1 MKFGPGRSHE
11 KKICCCEHIAQ
22 EVNKQ
27 STRIHLKKIIKIFF
41 FLNGCILINTK
52 TSALW
57 HCTVFS
63 NNYLTISHSF
73 ADFSAL
79 VWSFQKLQHVLPPH
93 IHSHIP
99 NMFMFS
105 RSCLSSCFKVSFRQ
119 EALMK
124 KKEMIVGLEEM
135 SGSLLHSK
143 LIIDTRTYIWII
155 KHFLFKQLHV
165 FIGSHFHAEKHTCRY
180 QPVHHIHSHS
190 STFWEKVFLDLTCV
204 LMLLLISVH
213 LCIGQKASFWIMDK
227 IRIAFPWTFC

>member
-1 MKFGPGRSHE
+1 MNTNSVLLITFCVFKSFIWNLVQGDAWE
-11 KKICCCEHIAQ
+11 KNCCCEHIAQ

-57 HCTVFS
+57 HRTVFS

-105 RSCLSSCFKVSFRQ
+105 RSCLSSCFKVSF
-119 EALMK
+119 
-124 KKEMIVGLEEM
+124 
-135 SGSLLHSK
+135 
-143 LIIDTRTYIWII
+143 
-155 KHFLFKQLHV
+155 
-165 FIGSHFHAEKHTCRY
+165 
-180 QPVHHIHSHS
+180 
-190 STFWEKVFLDLTCV
+190 
-204 LMLLLISVH
+204 
-213 LCIGQKASFWIMDK
+213 
-227 IRIAFPWTFC
+227 

>member
-1 MKFGPGRSHE
+1 
-11 KKICCCEHIAQ
+11 
-22 EVNKQ
+22 
-27 STRIHLKKIIKIFF
+27 
-41 FLNGCILINTK
+41 
-52 TSALW
+52 
-57 HCTVFS
+57 
-63 NNYLTISHSF
+63 
-73 ADFSAL
+73 
-79 VWSFQKLQHVLPPH
+79 
-93 IHSHIP
+93 
-99 NMFMFS
+99 
-105 RSCLSSCFKVSFRQ
+105 
-119 EALMK
+119 
-124 KKEMIVGLEEM
+124 MIVVLEEM

-227 IRIAFPWTFC
+227 IRIAFPWTSLCLHYLFYLWKYTYWDHLTCYKIVIRVYFAMAIFCLSAQELY